1 MKTYENTNVIKTM
14 TYECVSY
21 VSYAFP
27 TLVHTCMNCRN
38 YI

>member
-27 TLVHTCMNCRN
+27 TLVHTRRRNRN